1 MNAAGANAH
10 EIDVL
15 IIGAGHNGLVAG
27 GYLARAGLEVQ
38 VLERRSVVGG
48 ACVTEELFPGFHFS
62 SCSFM
67 LYALHPRVAE
77 DLELRRY
84 GFRVFQ
90 LDPFVFRPY
99 PDGRYLVLHQDP
111 ERNAEAIRACSRR
124 DAESYRRWNRF
135 WERFQSIVHPYVLT
149 PPPAYADLVRRARET
164 GNLEILRRVLITS
177 HADLVEE
184 FFESEH
190 VRAAMIH
197 SGDHGDPRSIGS
209 ALPAAFLP
217 GDVEPERRIVGIVKG
232 GMGAVTRAMAGYLE
246 SRGGAIRTGCQVRR
260 VLVEDG
266 RARGVELTG
275 GETIRSRLVVSN
287 ADPKRTFLN
296 LVEPEHL
303 PPDFRRR
310 VRGRRTEIGYFK
322 FHAAMDELPDFS
334 SWLGR
339 DYDPRIT
346 TRVWICPSI
355 DHVRRAWRDARRGRP
370 SRQPVMSIQIP
381 SIYDGSI
388 SPPGKHVLSIFA
400 EYAPVRLARGNWDER
415 REEAGEALIDAV
427 TAYAPNFRR
436 AISDWMLLTP
446 LDLERRV
453 SLTDGNIHH
462 LDMTPGQVFSRRP
475 LTGWAEYKTPIPG
488 LWLCGAGTHPGG
500 EVSGA
505 PGHNAA
511 HAVLRDLGGAAISNP
526 VCPSVNNC

>member
-77 DLELRRY
+77 DLALHRY
-84 GFRVFQ
+84 GFQVFQ
-90 LDPFVFRPY
+90 VDPFVFRPY

-149 PPPAYADLVRRARET
+149 PPPTYVDLVRRARET
-164 GNLEILRRVLITS
+164 GNLEILGKVLITS

-184 FFESEH
+184 FFESEP

-197 SGDHGDPRSIGS
+197 SGDHGDPRTVGS

-217 GDVEPERRIVGIVKG
+217 GDVEPDRRIVGIVKG
-232 GMGAVTRAMAGYLE
+232 GMGAVTRAMAGSLE
-246 SRGGAIRTGCQVRR
+246 SQGGAIRTGCEVRR

-266 RARGVELTG
+266 RARGVELTS
-275 GETIRSRLVVSN
+275 GEKIRSRLVVSN
-287 ADPKRTFLN
+287 ADPKRTFLD

-339 DYDPRIT
+339 DYDPRIA

-355 DHVRRAWRDARRGRP
+355 DYVRRAWRDARRGRP
-370 SRQPVMSIQIP
+370 SSQPVMSIQIP
-381 SIYDGSI
+381 STYDDSVC
-388 SPPGKHVLSIFA
+388 PPGKHVLSIFA

-436 AISDWMLLTP
+436 AIADWMLLTP

-462 LDMTPGQVFSRRP
+462 LDMTPSQVFSRRP
-475 LTGWAEYKTPIPG
+475 LTGWAEYKTPIRD

-511 HAVLRDLGGAAISNP
+511 HAVLRDIRG
-526 VCPSVNNC
+526 

>member
-1 MNAAGANAH
+1 MKTVDGKAQ
-10 EIDVL
+10 EVDVL
-15 IIGAGHNGLVAG
+15 IVGAGHNGLVAG
-27 GYLARAGLEVQ
+27 GYLARSGLEVQ
-38 VLERRSVVGG
+38 VLERRSLVGG

-67 LYALHPRVAE
+67 LYALHPRIAE
-77 DLELRRY
+77 DLELHRY
-84 GFRVFQ
+84 GFEVFQ
-90 LDPFVFRPY
+90 LEPFAFRPY
-99 PDGRYLVLHQDP
+99 LDGRYVVLHQDP
-111 ERNAEAIRACSRR
+111 ERNAEAIGAFSRR

-135 WERFQSIVHPYVLT
+135 WERFDAIVHPYVLT
-149 PPPAYADLVRRARET
+149 PPPTHRDLARRARET
-164 GNLEILRRVLITS
+164 GNEEIYKKVLTTS

-190 VRAAMIH
+190 VRAAVIN
-197 SGDHGDPRSIGS
+197 SGDHGDPRSVGS

-232 GMGAVTRAMAGYLE
+232 GMGSVTRAMAGYLK
-246 SRGGAIRTGCQVRR
+246 SQGGTIRTGCEVRR

-266 RARGVELTG
+266 RAQGVELTS

-287 ADPKRTFLN
+287 ADPKRTFLR
-296 LVEPEHL
+296 LVEPQHL
-303 PPDFRRR
+303 PAGFRRR

-322 FHAAMDELPDFS
+322 FHAAMNELPDFS
-334 SWLGR
+334 SYLGR

-381 SIYDGSI
+381 SIYDRSI
-388 SPPGKHVLSIFA
+388 CPPGKHVLSIFA

-415 REEAGEALIDAV
+415 REQAGEALIDAV
-427 TAYAPNFRR
+427 AAYAPNFRE
-436 AISDWMLLTP
+436 AIADWMLLTP
-446 LDLERRV
+446 PDLERRV
-453 SLTDGNIHH
+453 YLTDGNIHH
-462 LDMTPGQVFSRRP
+462 LDMTPSQVFSRRP
-475 LTGWAEYKTPIPG
+475 LTGWAKYKTPIRD

-511 HAVLRDLGGAAISNP
+511 HAILRDLGGGAISNRP
-526 VCPSVNNC
+526 RSDA